1 MNSVNDAD
9 RAILDH
15 FTHIRGKTIVMLRA
29 VDEDLLDQTPD
40 GEQYPLKWGF
50 AHIASGVDWWM
61 QHVMDDG
68 LGFSDN
74 YPSDKDDILDQ
85 LTASRDRLVSFFT
98 SDDGEPMA
106 RFYALSEEKEPEDGL
121 SEWVGR
127 DRVLYLTGHELHHL
141 GRIELALWQFGATDL
156 PDFP

>member
-1 MNSVNDAD
+1 MDDAD

-29 VDEDLLDQTPD
+29 VDEELLDQTPD
-40 GEQYPLKWGF
+40 GEQHPLKWGF
-50 AHIASGVDWWM
+50 VHIASGVDWWM
-61 QHVMDDG
+61 QNVMGDG

-74 YPSDKDDILDQ
+74 YPSEKDAILDY
-85 LTASRDRLVSFFT
+85 LTASRDRLVSFFPA
-98 SDDGEPMA
+98 DNYKPMA
-106 RFYALSEEKEPEDGL
+106 QIYTLSDEKEPEDGL

-127 DRVLYLTGHELHHL
+127 DRVLYLTAHELHHL
-141 GRIELALWQFGATDL
+141 GRIELALWQFGVIDL